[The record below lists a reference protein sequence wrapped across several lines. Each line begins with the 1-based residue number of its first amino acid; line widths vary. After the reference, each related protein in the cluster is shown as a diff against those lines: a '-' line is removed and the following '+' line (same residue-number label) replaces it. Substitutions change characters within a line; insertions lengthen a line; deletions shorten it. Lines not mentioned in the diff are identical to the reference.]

1 MSKEAKE
8 AAKEARVHRPPR
20 LTEYRV
26 LVNHHDDNANDIA
39 NDSDPRG
46 ELVTCSG

>member
-20 LTEYRV
+20 LTEYI
-26 LVNHHDDNANDIA
+26 LVNHHDDSANDIA
-39 NDSDPRG
+39 NDNDPRG